1 MDIDQQFFG
10 EGNHNMSRTDS
21 SSSLRDPFYDK
32 YERPVD
38 GNNIYNAVNNT
49 VSGASRMIATTTEMV
64 NGRKHIIT
72 KIIDANGT
80 RIIEDYGDG
89 RKRVTLNGKEEVSPD
104 FVDSNSNQQR
114 YSQSFSMST
123 RPFTSSK
130 NYSYIIHRNT
140 NYKKK

>member
-1 MDIDQQFFG
+1 
-10 EGNHNMSRTDS
+10 MSRTDS
-21 SSSLRDPFYDK
+21 TATLRDPFYDK
-32 YERPVD
+32 YERPTT

-89 RKRVTLNGKEEVSPD
+89 RKRVTLNGKEEVSPTY
-104 FVDSNSNQQR
+104 VEPQSQHRQR
-114 YSQSFSMST
+114 FSQSYNM
-123 RPFTSSK
+123 RPFTSSTYHQFINLFYLHK
-130 NYSYIIHRNT
+130 FSRLE
-140 NYKKK
+140 